1 MKNKRSKKIIEYL
14 PDFILTGILNIVEI
28 MKTNIGNVDRGIRF
42 GLAAILFGYAV
53 YASSFFALLLSL
65 FTLYEAIGGWC
76 AYYQLVGKSSCPI
89 SKSLPYQEWVFGALG
104 LGFILDGLWR
114 SYYYGDY
121 LFALVDVL
129 FAIYMF
135 YLAFK
140 K

>member
-1 MKNKRSKKIIEYL
+1 
-14 PDFILTGILNIVEI
+14 
-28 MKTNIGNVDRGIRF
+28 MKTNIGNLDRGIRF
-42 GLAAILFGYAV
+42 AFAAILFAYAAYV
-53 YASSFFALLLSL
+53 GSFFALLLGL

-76 AYYQLVGKSSCPI
+76 VYYELVGKNTCPI

-104 LGFILDGLWR
+104 AGFILDGIWR

-121 LFALVDVL
+121 LFAVIDLL

-135 YLAFK
+135 YLAIK